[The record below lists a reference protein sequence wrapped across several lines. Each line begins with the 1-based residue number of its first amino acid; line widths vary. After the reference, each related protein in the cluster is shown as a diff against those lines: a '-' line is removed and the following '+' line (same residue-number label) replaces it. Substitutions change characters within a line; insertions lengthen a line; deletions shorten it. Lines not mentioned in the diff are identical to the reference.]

1 MSDYD
6 AQVAALDAGALVRAM
21 PSLATLE
28 VRGADRLSWLGG
40 LVTNDL
46 SKLRPGEASYALSVD
61 KTGRLQADLW
71 VLVDDE
77 RLLLAVEG
85 SLASRLAEMLDHY
98 LIMEDAEIAVAQGF
112 SWWLAHGPESSAV
125 VEAAR
130 AASAVAGRASL
141 GRCPTAVIAAP
152 LEASVNLA
160 EVLTAPAG
168 CLLATPEAWD
178 RIRVER
184 SLPVFGVDYEP
195 GVYPQEASLE
205 DLAVSFQKG
214 CYLGQ
219 EAVFMLEK
227 RGRPPRRL
235 VTIAIEGDEPL
246 PAESLVEREDGT
258 RVGRVTTSLRLD
270 GEVRALAT
278 VKHKHSDVGSE
289 LRVAGRRAQVVP
301 PVAGF
306 R

>member
-1 MSDYD
+1 MSDYE
-6 AQVAALDAGALVRAM
+6 AEVAALDSGALVRAM
-21 PSLATLE
+21 PSLGTL
-28 VRGADRLSWLGG
+28 VVTGADRLSWLGG
-40 LVTNDL
+40 LLTNDL
-46 SKLRPGEASYALSVD
+46 AKLRPGEASYALSVD
-61 KTGRLQADLW
+61 KTGRVQADLW

-77 RLLLAVEG
+77 RLLLAVEA
-85 SLASRLAEMLDHY
+85 SLAPRLCETLDHY
-98 LIMEDAEIAVAQGF
+98 LIMEDAEIAVAERW
-112 SWWLAHGPESSAV
+112 SWWLAHGPESSAGI
-125 VEAAR
+125 EAAR
-130 AASAVAGRASL
+130 GAGALAARASL
-141 GRCPTAVIAAP
+141 GGCPTAVVAAP
-152 LEASVNLA
+152 PEAGVNLA

-168 CLLATPEAWD
+168 CLLATPEAWQ

-219 EAVFMLEK
+219 EAVFMIEK

-235 VTIAIEGDEPL
+235 VSIVVEGDEPVA
-246 PAESLVEREDGT
+246 PGSAVEKDEGT
-258 RVGRVTTSLRLD
+258 SIGRVTTAVSLA

-278 VKHKHSDVGSE
+278 LKQKHSEIGSDI
-289 LRVAGRRAQVVP
+289 RVAGRPGRVVA
-301 PVAGF
+301 PVSGF